1 LIAATALF
9 IIVMAILSAGI
20 WAAAWV
26 LRHGIGILVE
36 GLTRPA
42 EKGD

>member
-1 LIAATALF
+1 LIVATALF

-26 LRHGIGILVE
+26 LRHIIGILLE
-36 GLTRPA
+36 GLTHPA

>member
-26 LRHGIGILVE
+26 LRHGIGILLE
-36 GLTRPA
+36 GLTHPVD
-42 EKGD
+42 EGD

>member
-9 IIVMAILSAGI
+9 IFVMAILSVGI

-26 LRHGIGILVE
+26 LRHGIGIIIE
-36 GLTRPA
+36 GLTYPA
-42 EKGD
+42 EEGD